1 MARKKQG
8 GFGGPMG
15 GGIPSQ
21 ASLMRQIKKMQEDME
36 AAQAALGDETL
47 EVSAGGGA
55 VTIVITGHQV
65 VKSLTI
71 NPEAIDTSDDEWLT
85 DLQDLL
91 VAAVN
96 RAVEES
102 QAYAAERM
110 QSVSGCLD
118 SMLPGGLGE
127 LFG

>member
-15 GGIPSQ
+15 GGVPNQ

-36 AAQAALGDETL
+36 AAQAALGEETL

-65 VKSLTI
+65 VKTITI
-71 NPEAIDTSDDEWLT
+71 NPEAIDTADDEWLT

-110 QSVSGCLD
+110 QSISGSLD
-118 SMLPGGLGE
+118 SMLPGGL
-127 LFG
+127 FG

>member
-110 QSVSGCLD
+110 QSVSGGLD